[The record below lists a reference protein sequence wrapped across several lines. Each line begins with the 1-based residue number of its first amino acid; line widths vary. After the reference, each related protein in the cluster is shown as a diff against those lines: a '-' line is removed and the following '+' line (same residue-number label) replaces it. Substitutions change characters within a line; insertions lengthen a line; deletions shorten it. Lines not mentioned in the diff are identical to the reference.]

1 MKKLDIGGQRRE
13 NIIDY
18 FTNLEQMI
26 DVIDRGTHN
35 MEIQFLGCSVI
46 IEEERTTSMGSVVI
60 PRVNI
65 TFEGDLETEGGMV
78 AAFRLNFLSMGG

>member
-65 TFEGDLETEGGMV
+65 TFEGDIETECGMIE
-78 AAFRLNFLSMGG
+78 AFRLNFLSMGG